1 MPLVRQAGPEDAPRL
16 ALVAKA
22 TFLETF
28 AGLLDGADILAHCE
42 REHDEAAYRSWLAD
56 PDAQLWLAETEEG
69 GAPIGFALLA
79 RPSLPIPTGERDLE
93 LKRIYLF
100 SRFHGSG
107 TGKALFEAALAEARR
122 RRSERLLL
130 GVYAGNERARAFYA
144 KSGFQ
149 PIGERRFEVGGRSYA
164 DVIHALDLSAT

>member
-1 MPLVRQAGPEDAPRL
+1 LPSVRQAGSGDAARL

-28 AGLLDGADILAHCE
+28 AGLLDGADILAHCK
-42 REHDEAAYRSWLAD
+42 REHDEAACWKWLAD
-56 PDAQLWLAETEEG
+56 PDAQLWLAETEQG

-107 TGKALFEAALAEARR
+107 GGKALFEAALVEARR
-122 RRSERLLL
+122 RGSKRLLL
-130 GVYAGNERARAFYA
+130 GVNAGNERARAFYA
-144 KSGFQ
+144 KIGFQ
-149 PIGERRFEVGGRSYA
+149 AGR
-164 DVIHALDLSAT
+164 